1 MCMLMQFFE
10 ETGGGGILMLK
21 TVAAWA
27 GLIVLTGALAGCD
40 FGNVFLFATEDKINA
55 AFPISEAVRNGKDAV
70 LDLADR
76 AQRKEIEAQLNT
88 RLKLRA
94 LSCSKEYSPA
104 WYSSSEEIRKN
115 LDGQSCFAEADNEIA
130 RWLGIRRV
138 GLILA
143 KPALK
148 PIPKSAPRFIVA
160 DGYIQNARFAVS
172 AGISLLETQ
181 QAIEIVDF
189 ESMKPMFRETKGS
202 TTLGSLSPNGRLFTT
217 GEGDRLKIRD
227 TESGTV
233 IAEIPS
239 VRAFEFYWLDE
250 RTALYNKSNSGKAF
264 FIDFKTGKEIPVEAI
279 IGGVQRAVRVPGAD
293 NEYVL
298 FSYRGV
304 TKVELVRG
312 KAEPEVKL
320 LAEKPISGIA
330 WTSNTSDATANGTH
344 YFSANRQLTL
354 VSLES
359 LEIETIS
366 FEPFYLQTG
375 AATPDPDKIIFTGF
389 TQPPQGESPRNFVY
403 SISNRTLM
411 PIDPAKVSSQ
421 RYMYVAPLRSQAV
434 ITDNKIALVGKLP
447 TLETIPLSSFIADT
461 LAVAN
466 QRKLDAFER
475 QQAQQAAPIIGTSS
489 LEFGQ
494 SGIVGPIADLARDA
508 QIEAVGVYQGGAGE
522 SRTND
527 GRKMGYVEVRLR
539 RSAKPVVLVLSSYE
553 PVRWKLIPESGARL
567 AAVLVSGYYPSQVV
581 GAGAARIVMTGSVY
595 AYKLGSP
602 EYNLLNREIVKWT
615 GKSIGIFQGRYEGSA
630 FSVGG

>member
-1 MCMLMQFFE
+1 MY
-10 ETGGGGILMLK
+10 K
-21 TVAAWA
+21 TVAAWV
-27 GLIVLTGALAGCD
+27 GIVVLTASLSGCD
-40 FGNVFLFATEDKINA
+40 SGNVFLFAAEDKINA
-55 AFPISEAVRNGKDAV
+55 AFPISEAARNGKEAV
-70 LDLADR
+70 LDLATG

-94 LSCSKEYSPA
+94 LSCSKEYSPS
-104 WYSSSEEIRKN
+104 WYSSSKEIRKH

-148 PIPKSAPRFIVA
+148 PIPKIAPRFLVA
-160 DGYIQNARFAVS
+160 DGYIQNARFAAS
-172 AGISLLETQ
+172 AGIALLETQ

-189 ESMKPMFRETKGS
+189 ESMKPMFREAKGS
-202 TTLGSLSPNGRLFTT
+202 TTLGFLSPNGRLFTI

-227 TESGTV
+227 TESGTF

-239 VRAFEFYWLDE
+239 VRAFEFHWLDE
-250 RTALYNKSNSGKAF
+250 RTALYNKRNSGKAS
-264 FIDFKTGKEIPVEAI
+264 FIDFQTGKEIPVEAI
-279 IGGVQRAVRVPGAD
+279 IGGVQRAVRVPGVE
-293 NEYVL
+293 NQYVL

-304 TKVELVRG
+304 TKIELVRD

-330 WTSNTSDATANGTH
+330 WTSNTSDTTADGTH

-359 LEIETIS
+359 LEIETIP

-375 AATPDPDKIIFTGF
+375 STTPDPNKIIFTGF
-389 TQPPQGESPRNFVY
+389 MQPPQGEGPRDFIY
-403 SISNRTLM
+403 TISNRTLM
-411 PIDPAKVSSQ
+411 PIDLSKVNSR
-421 RYMYVAPLRSQAV
+421 RYLYVASLRSQAV
-434 ITDNKIALVGKLP
+434 ITDNKIALVGELP
-447 TLETIPLSSFIADT
+447 TLDTIPLSNFIADA

-466 QRKLDAFER
+466 QRKLDAFDR
-475 QQAQQAAPIIGTSS
+475 QQAQQAAPMTGMPPM
-489 LEFGQ
+489 EFRQ
-494 SGIVGPIADLARDA
+494 NGIVDPIANLARGA
-508 QIEAVGVYQGGAGE
+508 QIEGVGVYQGGVGE

-527 GRKMGYVEVRLR
+527 GRKMGYVEVRLH

-553 PVRWKLIPESGARL
+553 PVKWKLIPESGARL
-567 AAVLVSGYYPSQVV
+567 AAVLVSGYHSSQVV
-581 GAGAARIVMTGSVY
+581 GAGAARVVMTGSVY

-602 EYNLLNREIVKWT
+602 EYNVLNREIVKWT
-615 GKSIGIFQGRYEGSA
+615 GKSIDIFQGRYEGSA

>member
-1 MCMLMQFFE
+1 MH
-10 ETGGGGILMLK
+10 K

-27 GLIVLTGALAGCD
+27 GLVVLTGSLAGCD

-55 AFPISEAVRNGKDAV
+55 AFPISEAARNGKAAV
-70 LDLADR
+70 LDLATG

-94 LSCSKEYSPA
+94 LSCSKEYLPS

-143 KPALK
+143 KPARK
-148 PIPKSAPRFIVA
+148 PIPKIAPRFVVA
-160 DGYIQNARFAVS
+160 DGYIQNARFAAS
-172 AGISLLETQ
+172 AGIALLETQ

-264 FIDFKTGKEIPVEAI
+264 FIDFQTGKEIPVEAI
-279 IGGVQRAVRVPGAD
+279 IGGVQRAVRVPGVE
-293 NEYVL
+293 NQYVL

-304 TKVELVRG
+304 TKIELFRD

-330 WTSNTSDATANGTH
+330 WTSNTSDATADGTH

-359 LEIETIS
+359 LEIETIP

-375 AATPDPDKIIFTGF
+375 SATPDSDKIIFTGF
-389 TQPPQGESPRNFVY
+389 MQPHQGESPRDFIY

-411 PIDPAKVSSQ
+411 PIDPSKVNSQ
-421 RYMYVAPLRSQAV
+421 RYLYVASLRSQAV
-434 ITDNKIALVGKLP
+434 ITDNKIALVGDLP
-447 TLETIPLSSFIADT
+447 TLDTIPLSNFIADT
-461 LAVAN
+461 LEVAN
-466 QRKLDAFER
+466 QRKLDAFNR
-475 QQAQQAAPIIGTSS
+475 QQAPTASP
-489 LEFGQ
+489 LEFRQ
-494 SGIVGPIADLARDA
+494 SGIVGPIANLARDA

-553 PVRWKLIPESGARL
+553 PVRWMLIPESGARL

-602 EYNLLNREIVKWT
+602 EYNVLNLEIVKWT
-615 GKSIGIFQGRYEGSA
+615 GKSIDIFQGRYEGSA